1 MLKYDTYQFL
11 KVEINCFFRFSTD
24 LMWYFVK
31 KIDLKL
37 LIVEDEYSLK
47 QSMIDYLSASS
58 YLCESSSN
66 YQDALEKIELYDY
79 DCIILDIM
87 LPDGSGLDLLKNLKE
102 NNKTDGIIII
112 SAKGELDD
120 KINGIEMGADDY
132 LAKPFHLSELAVRV
146 AAIIRRKSFQGKS
159 NIILGNISI
168 DVKGKTVT
176 VEDKELDLTQ
186 KEYQLLIY
194 LAINKNRVLS
204 KNAIAQHLW
213 GDDMDFPDNFD
224 FIYAHIKNLRKKI
237 VAAGSEDCIRSIYGE
252 GYKMQIA

>member
-1 MLKYDTYQFL
+1 
-11 KVEINCFFRFSTD
+11 
-24 LMWYFVK
+24 
-31 KIDLKL
+31 
-37 LIVEDEYSLK
+37 
-47 QSMIDYLSASS
+47 MIEYLSASS
-58 YLCESSSN
+58 YICESSSN
-66 YQDALEKIELYDY
+66 YHDALEKIELYDY

-159 NIILGNISI
+159 SIILGNISI
-168 DVKGKTVT
+168 DIKGKRVT
-176 VEDKELDLTQ
+176 VENKELDLTQ

>member
-1 MLKYDTYQFL
+1 M
-11 KVEINCFFRFSTD
+11 
-24 LMWYFVK
+24 
-31 KIDLKL
+31 KL
-37 LIVEDEYSLK
+37 LIVEDEYSLRH
-47 QSMIDYLSASS
+47 SMIEFLTSSS
-58 YLCESSSN
+58 YLCESCSN

-87 LPDGSGLDLLKNLKE
+87 LPGGSGLDLLKNLKQ

-112 SAKGELDD
+112 SAKGELGD

-146 AAIIRRKSFQGKS
+146 AAIIRRKKIQGKS
-159 NIILGNISI
+159 NLIIGNISI
-168 DVKGKTVT
+168 DIQGKRVT
-176 VEDKELDLTQ
+176 IENKELDLTQ

-213 GDDMDFPDNFD
+213 GDDMDFPDNYD

>member
-1 MLKYDTYQFL
+1 
-11 KVEINCFFRFSTD
+11 
-24 LMWYFVK
+24 
-31 KIDLKL
+31 
-37 LIVEDEYSLK
+37 
-47 QSMIDYLSASS
+47 LSANS
-58 YLCESSSN
+58 YLCESSAN

-87 LPDGSGLDLLKNLKE
+87 LPDGSGLDLLKSLKQ

-159 NIILGNISI
+159 FIILGNMSI
-168 DVKGKTVT
+168 DIQGKRVT
-176 VEDKELDLTQ
+176 VNDKELDLTQ

-194 LAINKNRVLS
+194 LAVNKNRVLS

-237 VAAGSEDCIRSIYGE
+237 VAAGSDDCIRSIYGE

>member
-1 MLKYDTYQFL
+1 
-11 KVEINCFFRFSTD
+11 
-24 LMWYFVK
+24 MWYFVK
-31 KIDLKL
+31 NLALKL
-37 LIVEDEYSLK
+37 LIVEDEFSLR
-47 QSMIDYLSASS
+47 QSMIEFLSASS

-87 LPDGSGLDLLKNLKE
+87 LPDGSGLDLLKSLKQ

-120 KINGIEMGADDY
+120 KISGIEMGADDY

-159 NIILGNISI
+159 QITIGSI
-168 DVKGKTVT
+168 CIDIQGKRVT
-176 VEDKELDLTQ
+176 VADKELDLTQ
-186 KEYQLLIY
+186 KEYQLLLY
-194 LAINKNRVLS
+194 LAINKNRILS

-213 GDDMDFPDNFD
+213 GDDMDFPDNYD

-237 VAAGSEDCIRSIYGE
+237 IAAGSEDCIRSIYGE
-252 GYKMQIA
+252 GYKLQIA

>member
-1 MLKYDTYQFL
+1 M
-11 KVEINCFFRFSTD
+11 
-24 LMWYFVK
+24 
-31 KIDLKL
+31 KL
-37 LIVEDEYSLK
+37 LIVEDEFSLR
-47 QSMIDYLSASS
+47 QSMIEFLTASS

-66 YQDALEKIELYDY
+66 YHDALEKIELYDY

-87 LPDGSGLDLLKNLKE
+87 LPDGSGLDLLKSLKQ

-146 AAIIRRKSFQGKS
+146 SSIIRRKSFQGKS
-159 NIILGNISI
+159 QMIIGNISI
-168 DVKGKTVT
+168 DIQAKRVM
-176 VEDKELDLTQ
+176 VENKELDLTQ

-224 FIYAHIKNLRKKI
+224 FIYAHIKNLRKKMI
-237 VAAGSEDCIRSIYGE
+237 AAGSEDCIRSIYGE

>member
-1 MLKYDTYQFL
+1 M
-11 KVEINCFFRFSTD
+11 
-24 LMWYFVK
+24 
-31 KIDLKL
+31 KL
-37 LIVEDEYSLK
+37 LIIEDEISLK
-47 QSMIDYLSASS
+47 QSMVEFLTASS
-58 YLCESSSN
+58 YRCETAVT
-66 YQDALEKIELYDY
+66 YRDALEKIELYDY

-87 LPDGSGLDLLKNLKE
+87 LPGGSGLDLLKNLKQ
-102 NNKTDGIIII
+102 NNKSEGIIII

-120 KINGIEMGADDY
+120 KISGIEMGADDY

-159 NIILGNISI
+159 QLVIGDISI
-168 DVKGKTVT
+168 DILGKEVS
-176 VEDKELDLTQ
+176 VQNKVLDLTQ
-186 KEYQLLIY
+186 KEYQLLLY

-213 GDDMDFPDNFD
+213 GDDMDFPDNYD

-237 VAAGSEDCIRSIYGE
+237 IAAGSDDCIRSIYGE

>member
-1 MLKYDTYQFL
+1 
-11 KVEINCFFRFSTD
+11 
-24 LMWYFVK
+24 
-31 KIDLKL
+31 LKL
-37 LIVEDEYSLK
+37 LIVEDELSLR
-47 QSMIDYLSASS
+47 QSMIEFLSANS
-58 YLCESSSN
+58 YLCESSAN

-87 LPDGSGLDLLKNLKE
+87 LPDGSGLDLLKSLKQ
-102 NNKTDGIIII
+102 NNKPDGIIII

-132 LAKPFHLSELAVRV
+132 LSKPFHLSELAVRV
-146 AAIIRRKSFQGKS
+146 AAIIRRKNFQGKS
-159 NIILGNISI
+159 YIILGNMSI
-168 DVKGKTVT
+168 DIQGKRVT
-176 VEDKELDLTQ
+176 VNDKELDLTQ

-194 LAINKNRVLS
+194 LAVNKNRVLS

-237 VAAGSEDCIRSIYGE
+237 VAAGSDDCIRSIYGE